1 MKMMNKLRNFSHKG
15 FLLIEMKAACEYE
28 EKKKK
33 NLVMGCCSETSA
45 NCVINDIIRENRNQQ
60 VLNQNERK
68 ERLKN
73 IRNKC
78 KIIMLYALNL

>member
-1 MKMMNKLRNFSHKG
+1 
-15 FLLIEMKAACEYE
+15 MKAACEYE
-28 EKKKK
+28 EKKKEM
-33 NLVMGCCSETSA
+33 LAMGCCRETSA
-45 NCVINDIIRENRNQQ
+45 NCVINDIVRENRNQQ

-68 ERLKN
+68 GRIKN

>member
-1 MKMMNKLRNFSHKG
+1 MKKLRNFSHKG
-15 FLLIEMKAACEYE
+15 FLLLIEMKAACEYE

-33 NLVMGCCSETSA
+33 ILVMGCCSETSA

-68 ERLKN
+68 K
-73 IRNKC
+73 KV
-78 KIIMLYALNL
+78 KKH